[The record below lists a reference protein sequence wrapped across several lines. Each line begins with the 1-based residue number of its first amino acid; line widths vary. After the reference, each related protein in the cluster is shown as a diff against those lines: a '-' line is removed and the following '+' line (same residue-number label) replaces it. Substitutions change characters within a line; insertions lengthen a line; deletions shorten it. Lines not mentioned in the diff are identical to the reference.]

1 LPNFLF
7 LPKFLDMVYNEI
19 IGWIGSILFAVCALP
34 QAIHT
39 FRTKKSDDLSAMFLW
54 FWFWGE
60 IFTLSYILY
69 SDFATG
75 TYHFPLYFNYI
86 FNLFLLF
93 YLIYAKYTY
102 STKPTGLTMLKK
114 KLFSN
119 KL

>member
-1 LPNFLF
+1 
-7 LPKFLDMVYNEI
+7 MVYNEI
-19 IGWIGSILFAVCALP
+19 IGWIGSIFFAVCALP

-39 FRTKKSDDLSAMFLW
+39 YRTKRSDDLSEMFLW

-60 IFTLSYILY
+60 VFTLAYILY
-69 SDFATG
+69 GDYMKG

-102 STKPTGLTMLKK
+102 STKPSGLQSLKN

-119 KL
+119 K